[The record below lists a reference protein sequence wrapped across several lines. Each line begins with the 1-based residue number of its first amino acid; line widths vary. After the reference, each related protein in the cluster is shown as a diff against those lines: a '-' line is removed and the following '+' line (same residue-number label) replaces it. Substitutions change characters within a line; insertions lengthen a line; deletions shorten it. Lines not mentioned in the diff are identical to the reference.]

1 MGDFAHC
8 TNRVAALNGL
18 NLLCGCVRGAL
29 LKGVEALEKLSG
41 RENVYAFV
49 GLQAGSVFIEHAHH
63 IVFAQALF
71 GGFLAHF

>member
-1 MGDFAHC
+1 MGDQAHFP
-8 TNRVAALNGL
+8 NKVAAQNGL
-18 NLLCGCVRGAL
+18 NLLCGSVRGAL

-63 IVFAQALF
+63 LVFAQALF
-71 GGFLAHF
+71 RGFLAHF